1 MNRTLLRRILLP
13 VTAVAVFAL
22 AAGCGGG
29 DDIGGMDHGS
39 DSGKPSTAA
48 SGSSSAT
55 FNDADVTFAQNMI
68 AHHQQAVEMA
78 DLAATRAANAQAKT
92 LATQIKAAQQPE
104 IDKMTAWLTAW
115 GKPTVPAGGH
125 GGHSM
130 PGMMST
136 QDMDKLKAASGAAF
150 DKQFA
155 QMMIDHHTGAIEMA
169 REVQKN
175 GSNPEVKKLAADI
188 EKTQQAEI
196 ETLKQLLGQR

>member
-1 MNRTLLRRILLP
+1 MNRTLVRRVLLP
-13 VTAVAVFAL
+13 FTAVAVFAL
-22 AAGCGGG
+22 AGCGG

-39 DSGKPSTAA
+39 GSGAQSTAA
-48 SGSSSAT
+48 SGSTSAT

-78 DLAATRAANAQAKT
+78 DLAATRAGNAQVKT

-104 IDKMTAWLTAW
+104 IDKMTGWLNAW

-125 GGHSM
+125 DSHSM

-196 ETLKQLLGQR
+196 DTLKKLLGPS

>member
-13 VTAVAVFAL
+13 GTAAAVFAL
-22 AAGCGGG
+22 AAGCGG

-39 DSGKPSTAA
+39 NSGKPSTVT

-196 ETLKQLLGQR
+196 ETLKLLLGQR

>member
-13 VTAVAVFAL
+13 VTAVAMFAL
-22 AAGCGGG
+22 AAGCGG
-29 DDIGGMDHGS
+29 DDMGGMDHGS
-39 DSGKPSTAA
+39 TSGTQSTAA
-48 SGSSSAT
+48 SGSTSAA

-78 DLAATRAANAQAKT
+78 DLAATRAGNAQAKT
-92 LATQIKAAQQPE
+92 LAAQIKAAQQPE

-115 GKPTVPAGGH
+115 GKPVVPAGGH

-136 QDMDKLKAASGAAF
+136 QDMDKLKAAGGAAF

-175 GSNPEVKKLAADI
+175 GTNAEVKTLAADI
-188 EKTQQAEI
+188 EKSQQAEI
-196 ETLKQLLGQR
+196 ELLKKLLGQS

>member
-1 MNRTLLRRILLP
+1 MNRTLVRRALLP
-13 VTAVAVFAL
+13 FAAVAVFAL
-22 AAGCGGG
+22 AGCGGDEDTG
-29 DDIGGMDHGS
+29 SGMDHGS
-39 DSGKPSTAA
+39 DTSTA
-48 SGSSSAT
+48 GGTSSQT

-78 DLAATRAANAQAKT
+78 DLAASRAASTEVKT

-104 IDKMTAWLTAW
+104 IDTMTAWCKAW

-125 GGHSM
+125 DGHSM

-136 QDMDKLKAASGAAF
+136 QDMDTLKAARGAAF

-155 QMMIDHHTGAIEMA
+155 QMMIDHHTGAIQMA
-169 REVQKN
+169 QEVQKN

-188 EKTQQAEI
+188 EKVQQAEI
-196 ETLKQLLGQR
+196 ASLKKVLGQS

>member
-1 MNRTLLRRILLP
+1 MNRTLVRRVLLP
-13 VTAVAVFAL
+13 FAATAVLAL
-22 AAGCGGG
+22 AAGCGG

-39 DSGKPSTAA
+39 GSGAQTTAA
-48 SGSSSAT
+48 PSGSSST
-55 FNDADVTFAQNMI
+55 FNEADVSFAQNMI
-68 AHHQQAVEMA
+68 VHHQQAVEMA

-104 IDKMTAWLTAW
+104 IDTMTGWLTAW

-136 QDMDKLKAASGAAF
+136 QDMDKLKAVSGAAF

-155 QMMIDHHTGAIEMA
+155 QMMIDHHAGAIAMA
-169 REVQKN
+169 GEVQKN
-175 GSNPEVKKLAADI
+175 GSHPEV
-188 EKTQQAEI
+188 
-196 ETLKQLLGQR
+196 

>member
-1 MNRTLLRRILLP
+1 MNRTLVRRVLLP
-13 VTAVAVFAL
+13 FAAVAVFAL
-22 AAGCGGG
+22 AGCGG
-29 DDIGGMDHGS
+29 DDMGSGTDHGS
-39 DSGKPSTAA
+39 DAGAKSTA
-48 SGSSSAT
+48 SGTSSQT

-78 DLAATRAANAQAKT
+78 DLAPSRAASAEVKT

-104 IDKMTAWLTAW
+104 IDTMTAWCKAW
-115 GKPTVPAGGH
+115 GKPTVPEGGH

-155 QMMIDHHTGAIEMA
+155 QMMIDHHTGAIQMA
-169 REVQKN
+169 QEVQKN

-188 EKTQQAEI
+188 EKAQQAEI
-196 ETLKQLLGQR
+196 TSLKKVLGQS